1 MLKHGLLN
9 VHAWGGGGLTVIRQK
24 KMLISKHIIL
34 CYQIFW
40 RKMQK
45 FKISWQINQGGLSR
59 DCTVDD
65 TLMVI
70 CTTDCTVG
78 DTLWH
83 TWTAGNYWWK
93 IQSIF
98 DTDSRRKL
106 LGNFSWKILIFFSIF
121 HEKFLNNFPLG
132 TLHRLYL
139 DSLPACLQVDLKSKM
154 LADIWCCIPDLQC
167 DAKLPWTTFKF
178 QCNFHEI
185 SKSFEILSI
194 YHARQWKVKQKVK

>member
-83 TWTAGNYWWK
+83 SDTLGQQEIIGETFSQYLILIRGGNYWE
-93 IQSIF
+93 
-98 DTDSRRKL
+98 
-106 LGNFSWKILIFFSIF
+106 IF
-121 HEKFLNNFPLG
+121 HEKYWYFSVFFMKNFSIISRWVHCTDFIWSGLVWLLLRKVRVAQLILHWYTVTTAPSYSPHGVTSWQIIFYIEQKFNN
-132 TLHRLYL
+132 
-139 DSLPACLQVDLKSKM
+139 
-154 LADIWCCIPDLQC
+154 
-167 DAKLPWTTFKF
+167 
-178 QCNFHEI
+178 
-185 SKSFEILSI
+185 
-194 YHARQWKVKQKVK
+194 

>member
-132 TLHRLYL
+132 TLHWLYPIIKAGYWVTACCRPWETSVWEEV
-139 DSLPACLQVDLKSKM
+139 SLCLHRS
-154 LADIWCCIPDLQC
+154 
-167 DAKLPWTTFKF
+167 
-178 QCNFHEI
+178 H
-185 SKSFEILSI
+185 
-194 YHARQWKVKQKVK
+194 

>member
-1 MLKHGLLN
+1 MVKITQCVWMGFLGNLSSLYFIIFNGKCWNMDYSMSRHGGVGGWQSSGKKEMLN
-9 VHAWGGGGLTVIRQK
+9 
-24 KMLISKHIIL
+24 SKHIIL
-34 CYQIFW
+34 YYQIFW

-132 TLHRLYL
+132 TLHRLY
-139 DSLPACLQVDLKSKM
+139 P
-154 LADIWCCIPDLQC
+154 
-167 DAKLPWTTFKF
+167 
-178 QCNFHEI
+178 
-185 SKSFEILSI
+185 
-194 YHARQWKVKQKVK
+194 